1 MSYNK
6 KQFYMNTPSG
16 DSILTEIFQENKS
29 VTILLGGNNRIDLD
43 LDSAFEL
50 ADLLILIANEG
61 RFPNEK
67 Y

>member
-1 MSYNK
+1 
-6 KQFYMNTPSG
+6 MNTPSG